1 MTTKFKIKTG
11 DTVQV
16 VAGDHKGTE
25 GKVVKILKEKNKVIV
40 EGVNMVK
47 KHTKPSAQSPQGGIV
62 EKEAPI
68 HISNLSLLNT
78 KGETTR
84 VGYRMEGDKKV
95 RFSKK
100 SNEVI

>member
-1 MTTKFKIKTG
+1 MTKLKIKSG
-11 DTVQV
+11 DTVKV
-16 VAGDHKGTE
+16 IAGDHKGSE
-25 GKVVKILKEKNKVIV
+25 GVVQKVLTDKNKAIV

-47 KHTKPSAQSPQGGIV
+47 KHTKPSAQNPQGGIV

-68 HISNLSLLNT
+68 QISNLSLLT
-78 KGETTR
+78 SKGEATR
-84 VGYRMEGDKKV
+84 VGFRVEGDKKV